1 MHARWDRYSA
11 FAAKTYGIEL
21 PVPHDLLETQGEEAL
36 IGMMTMFLSNTDAS
50 EHGLAAGVLEHQRA
64 SFVDTRI
71 LNTLDFHRWADVT
84 APVTLYKSEGM
95 HEGAIELEPSFAEIA
110 PDGGWGG
117 IVDDLEIV
125 QLAGDHLSVPDE
137 PSIGIVGA
145 RIIEHLDEITAAL
158 G

>member
-1 MHARWDRYSA
+1 
-11 FAAKTYGIEL
+11 
-21 PVPHDLLETQGEEAL
+21 
-36 IGMMTMFLSNTDAS
+36 
-50 EHGLAAGVLEHQRA
+50 VLEHQRA

-125 QLAGDHLSVPDE
+125 QLAGDHLGVPDE
-137 PSIGIVGA
+137 PAIGIVGA
-145 RIIEHLDEITAAL
+145 GIVEHLDEITAAL